1 MRHTIIDRLSY
12 VACAAAAVAAAG
24 GCGHSDTAAPAV
36 TQQLTPAPTQQEL
49 QMQNATEAAAEKA
62 HENMAPAAPPP

>member
-1 MRHTIIDRLSY
+1 MRHTKINRILY

-36 TQQLTPAPTQQEL
+36 APQMAPPPTQQAI
-49 QMQNATEAAAEKA
+49 QMQNATEAMDEQA
-62 HENMAPAAPPP
+62 HEHMVGAKTTP